1 MRHLTISG
9 ALRVAIFVV
18 LGVNAHSSQARLVV
32 ENEPAAAPAAAVQ
45 LAPQAR
51 TPSNKP
57 TLTFVGEYEQPA
69 LMRADIV
76 GVDFAHALKAIVPAQ
91 WRGFADADSGV
102 LQVGKV
108 TVRGTRRPWT
118 NVLQDLL
125 KEQGFV
131 ATIDWDKKEVMFAR
145 R

>member
-1 MRHLTISG
+1 MRHHTLSS
-9 ALRVAIFVV
+9 ALRIAIFMIA
-18 LGVNAHSSQARLVV
+18 GGSTIPSHARLVI
-32 ENEPAAAPAAAVQ
+32 ENEPAAAPPAAVQ
-45 LAPQAR
+45 LAPQSR

-69 LMRADIV
+69 LMRTDIV